1 MQAENLPENLN
12 QKEKT
17 HWSTSWARLPKAE
30 VSTELIV
37 PQNLSIIP
45 NNKVM
50 FMGHIFQDIN
60 KQMMETTYT
69 LKLC

>member
-1 MQAENLPENLN
+1 MQAENMPENLN

-17 HWSTSWARLPKAE
+17 QWSTSWARLPKAE
-30 VSTELIV
+30 VSTKPIV

-50 FMGHIFQDIN
+50 SMG
-60 KQMMETTYT
+60 
-69 LKLC
+69 